1 MMNTSQI
8 PLVLAAV
15 LAVSGSALTHS
26 QDGGTKPAP
35 LTLSRALK
43 LGPEKLAEQTDGS
56 EAGQD
61 RAAHLYA
68 AAKRIE
74 TESALAQRDLEQ
86 VVVLDSWRD
95 AISACRR
102 GSCSLAYIVNGGG
115 SMYSHG
121 QARDCAEVEDFLA
134 VFAKSLPLPEG
145 KGSAKAAK
153 QAEGAISFL
162 KNLKIFE
169 SGDADADK
177 KSRADLADEV
187 KRVSEAWEK
196 LKYMIGELPSEQA
209 VKVAS
214 FAANSLG
221 WLKEGE

>member
-1 MMNTSQI
+1 MNASRT
-8 PLVLAAV
+8 LFLLAAA
-15 LAVSGSALTHS
+15 LAIAAPASVNG
-26 QDGGTKPAP
+26 QDTGEKRAP

-61 RAAHLYA
+61 HAAHLYA

-74 TESALAQRDLEQ
+74 TDSALAQRDLEQ

-115 SMYSHG
+115 TMYSHG

-134 VFAKSLPLPEG
+134 TFAMSLPLPEG

-153 QAEGAISFL
+153 QVEDAIAFL
-162 KNLKIFE
+162 KNLKVFE

-187 KRVSEAWEK
+187 KRVSEAWET
-196 LKYMIGELPSEQA
+196 LKYMIGELPPEQA
-209 VKVAS
+209 AKVAA
-214 FAANSLG
+214 FAASSLG